1 MAEAELN
8 IHDHIGGQK
17 TFDRLVDHFYD
28 DVEKDPILRPLYPE
42 SLEESRKH
50 LAMFLA
56 QFVGGPPE
64 YSMLRGHPRLR
75 ARHLPFAIG
84 VKERYA
90 WVKPMLEAVDATG
103 IEEPSRTHLRNYFQE
118 AATFLMNQKASAGP
132 RRVAHPMHHVPEGGQ
147 FLRPHHAQPFVEDER
162 GDCRHAD
169 GARPLYAFVDGLLV
183 ASFYEG
189 LAQRRAVDAD
199 FFTRTHENIDVA
211 NVLEVFEIGFEE
223 ALVIGPRVFGI
234 LEGELGRFQGK
245 L

>member
-8 IHDHIGGQK
+8 IHDLIGGQK

-56 QFVGGPPE
+56 QFFGGPPE

-84 VKERYA
+84 VKERNA
-90 WVKPMLEAVDATG
+90 WVKHMLEAVDATG

-118 AATFLMNQKASAGP
+118 AATFLMNQ
-132 RRVAHPMHHVPEGGQ
+132 
-147 FLRPHHAQPFVEDER
+147 
-162 GDCRHAD
+162 
-169 GARPLYAFVDGLLV
+169 
-183 ASFYEG
+183 
-189 LAQRRAVDAD
+189 
-199 FFTRTHENIDVA
+199 
-211 NVLEVFEIGFEE
+211 
-223 ALVIGPRVFGI
+223 
-234 LEGELGRFQGK
+234 
-245 L
+245 